1 MHLKKLKKLILF
13 TLAGGIFVSCSQ
25 TVDSMTE
32 DYNSVFT
39 LTNSSQASQ
48 SENPK
53 NPSIHD
59 ADFNQANMLTGPY
72 TVRTYSTLCLIAP
85 SDAERYEWTVLPLQ
99 GNGLSKDSASVTIC
113 KNQQLN
119 LYLSESSLPVWTE
132 YALTLT
138 AYAGDGSKYTDTAT
152 LWIVP
157 E

>member
-48 SENPK
+48 SENSK

-72 TVRTYSTLCLIAP
+72 TVRTYSTLCL
-85 SDAERYEWTVLPLQ
+85 LQ

-152 LWIVP
+152 LWVVP